1 MNSLNLKG
9 VNTYDLLLKKYAAG
23 VITVAISRD
32 HPALVN
38 TLKDTLDVKY
48 VKELTANSYIWD
60 NIHDESFVGVGY
72 ALRVANT
79 GTTNVEY
86 VDRFGNTQTVEVKT
100 GNAFVCIETPQND
113 VAKWIF
119 VDDDEVVVPVI
130 DNNPTIT
137 WNDAL
142 TVYTIGTVNGT
153 PLRIS
158 VNPNPAANAVKA
170 VTYDGND
177 VIQNINGVKTVQLP
191 RINLVVERS

>member
-32 HPALVN
+32 HPSLVN

-48 VKELTANSYIWD
+48 VKELTASSYIWD

-79 GTTNVEY
+79 GITNVEY

-100 GNAFVCIETPQND
+100 GNAFVCIETPQDD
-113 VAKWIF
+113 VARWVF

-170 VTYDGND
+170 VTYDSND

-191 RINLVVERS
+191 RINLVVQRS

>member
-1 MNSLNLKG
+1 M
-9 VNTYDLLLKKYAAG
+9 
-23 VITVAISRD
+23 
-32 HPALVN
+32 
-38 TLKDTLDVKY
+38 
-48 VKELTANSYIWD
+48 
-60 NIHDESFVGVGY
+60 
-72 ALRVANT
+72 
-79 GTTNVEY
+79 
-86 VDRFGNTQTVEVKT
+86 
-100 GNAFVCIETPQND
+100 CIETPQDD
-113 VAKWIF
+113 VARWIF

-142 TVYTIGTVNGT
+142 TVYTVGTVNGT

-191 RINLVVERS
+191 RIDLRVERS